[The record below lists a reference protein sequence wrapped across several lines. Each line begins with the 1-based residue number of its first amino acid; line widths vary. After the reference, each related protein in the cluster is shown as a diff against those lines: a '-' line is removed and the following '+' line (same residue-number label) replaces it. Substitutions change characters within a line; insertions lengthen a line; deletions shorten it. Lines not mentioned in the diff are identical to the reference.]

1 MFWPVPVIQIVF
13 PSPGAG
19 GIPNFL
25 SRPTSVLPEP
35 VKPGGSQVGVSNRM
49 LDIPM
54 SHIVLDRPGI
64 EVAQKIDESETGQV
78 AMRKQIEEAV
88 RLLYVSFTRARDF
101 LILPLQTK
109 AKAGPWLNTLGAEW
123 LTPQESELV
132 LPDGQVVSCTREIF
146 QEPQEV
152 IPVQP
157 DPQQLCFLL
166 PKAYTPKLP
175 AHIIVRQC
183 SQWWHQPRLED
194 VSRQHHACR

>member
-1 MFWPVPVIQIVF
+1 
-13 PSPGAG
+13 
-19 GIPNFL
+19 
-25 SRPTSVLPEP
+25 
-35 VKPGGSQVGVSNRM
+35 M